1 LPNKKVTRTL
11 FGFSAVV
18 ILLLA
23 ILISL
28 RFRSVQ
34 TALVNHFLQRLEKK
48 YDGKLSVGEV
58 LIRWPHR
65 IELKDILILDP
76 IDDTLFYASSL
87 RTSVARFYL
96 DHNKLALN
104 RVVLENPVANLLELP
119 DGQMNYQLLIDSFK
133 SGDSVKSQ
141 EKFTLTCSQLILRNG
156 QVSLHKYGALVQNGR
171 ISWDNLAISKLE
183 SQINRIEVDSTG
195 IRADVHLLSMVEQS
209 GFNIVTASGR
219 VSYDSTGITTS
230 GVEIVTGHS
239 LIVSPSAHMAA
250 GAGTQADSTGN
261 GIELVLGME
270 TYISPRDINLI
281 GGIDNSLEDP
291 IEISGLIRGTL
302 RKAQLT
308 DARLRWS
315 SLAYFEGDLSYEY
328 PGELK
333 EAYFDLRT
341 RNLMINITRLTDQVF
356 AGQVP
361 GFELD
366 VPEAVRDLGSI
377 EYSGLFTGTLENF
390 ITTGQWALPYGMF
403 TTNLKV
409 HKNDPVNG
417 YNFSGNISA
426 GNFNPDQWIDQAR
439 NITALEFNLDVDGV
453 WDGKEYLKA
462 FVNGNVRHFTLNSYT
477 FRDLAVKGQADGKL
491 FEGTLSLRDP
501 NVSFDLSGRFNMGT
515 ARPEL
520 NFDLAVAKTDLDA
533 LNIIR
538 NDTAASVSM
547 TMHGDL
553 SGKNLDD
560 VTGTVR
566 INNSVY
572 TNSNGT
578 LTVDAL
584 TLSAN
589 PEAGRRQ
596 IVLSSDYVD
605 ARLVGNIHM
614 DDLMAQ
620 MQSLVARF
628 IPALTGVKKTDA
640 AHLNDFAFNIQLK
653 NPTPV
658 TQVLIPTLKF
668 KDNSRISGSYDASEQ
683 VIFLEGSSPQF
694 AIGGTQYTGLDV
706 KLQSRGDSVIFAG
719 DLEKVQFDR
728 NNVFEK
734 VNLDM
739 MLSENNLQAA
749 LFWKNQSAPR
759 NEGNILCTGQVR
771 QNDQGKLSAR
781 FGFPASELYYNDS
794 LWKLAGFTMD
804 LDPGRIAVNGMKLS
818 HSNESLGVH
827 GAISP
832 QATDTLY
839 VSFNGL
845 NLNHV
850 NQMNRSKK
858 TTLSGFLTGDA
869 KFYDMKDKG
878 MFLADLVVDSLG
890 FNGQML
896 GRTTIKSSSGGA
908 GQPVDMSVLAMR
920 GAIKTLQ
927 VNGQYNP
934 VTDSL
939 DFLIDVDKLRMDIA
953 NPFVRPDLRDVK
965 GIATGHVAVTGKRSE
980 PQLNGEVL
988 VQKGSFVVDYI
999 NAKFQFTHKVII
1011 TPGAFSLNQM
1021 DLLDDEG
1028 NHATVNGAVLHDNF
1042 TRIRLDLTVECTD
1055 FVLFNADESNN
1066 DGYWG
1071 RAYTTGYGTIRGRL
1085 RNLFIDVTG
1094 TTSPKTKFYA
1104 PVNQEDEAKDFEF
1117 ITYVE
1122 KPKEE
1127 VEPDLL
1133 DFTTVRK
1140 SGYEVNLHGAT
1151 VNIDISVTPD
1161 AEVNIIFDEKVGD
1174 VLRAQGSGNIRIMVN
1189 PASRWGL
1196 VGDYTIERGDYQF
1209 TLQNMPVKKLQI
1221 EPGGTIKWTKDIAS
1235 AQLDVDAVYR
1245 TKASLYDLLQDESN
1259 ADLTQRIPVEA
1270 HLMMT
1275 GQLQSPAFNFNIV
1288 IPPTSDDV
1296 ARSQLANLTEE
1307 EMNKQVISLLVLN
1320 RFVPLQGSSTG
1331 TTRGYATAGLATT
1344 TEMLSNQLNY
1354 WLSQISNDFDI
1365 GFNYRPGDQLTSD
1378 EVEVALSKQFLNNR
1392 VILNVNGN
1400 YDVRQT
1406 SANANQLVG
1415 DVEVEYKINP
1425 NGKLRVKAFTRA
1437 NDHLLYEYA
1446 PYTQGVGLFYRE
1458 EFDTFGDLFK
1468 RYRYKLSGKDR

>member
-1 LPNKKVTRTL
+1 MPNKKVTRTL
-11 FGFSAVV
+11 FGFSAVI

-23 ILISL
+23 VIISL

-34 TALVNHFLQRLEKK
+34 TALVNRYLDKLEEK

-65 IELKDILILDP
+65 IEIRDLLILDP
-76 IDDTLFYASSL
+76 IDDTLLYASSL
-87 RTSVARFYL
+87 RTSVARLHL
-96 DHNKLALN
+96 DDNKLNLN
-104 RVVLENPVANLLELP
+104 RVIIEDPVVNLIELP
-119 DGQMNYQLLIDSFK
+119 QGGMNYQLLIDSFK
-133 SGDSVKSQ
+133 ISDTVSGAK
-141 EKFTLTCSQLILRNG
+141 KFSLNCSQLVLRRG
-156 QVSLHKYGALVQNGR
+156 RVSLHKYGAINQQGKV
-171 ISWDNLAISKLE
+171 SWDNLSVSRLE

-195 IRADVHLLSMVEQS
+195 VRADIHLLSFVEQS
-209 GFNIVTASGR
+209 GFNIVTSSGR
-219 VSYDSTGITTS
+219 VSVDSTGISTS
-230 GVEIVTGHS
+230 GVEIVTGNS
-239 LIVSPSAHMAA
+239 LVVSPSARLVF
-250 GAGTQADSTGN
+250 GSKSDADSTDA

-270 TYISPRDINLI
+270 TYISPKDINLI
-281 GGIDNSLEDP
+281 GGIDNSLDDP
-291 IEISGLIRGTL
+291 IEISGLIKGTL
-302 RKAQLT
+302 KKAELQDT
-308 DARLRWS
+308 RLSWS

-328 PGELK
+328 PGQLK
-333 EAYFDLRT
+333 EAFFDLRT
-341 RNLMINITRLTDQVF
+341 RNLMLNITLLTDQVF
-356 AGQVP
+356 SGQVP

-366 VPEAVRDLGSI
+366 VPEAVRNLGSI

-409 HKNDPVNG
+409 QKNQPVKG
-417 YNFSGNISA
+417 YNFTGKISA
-426 GNFNPDQWIDQAR
+426 GSFNPDQWIDQAK
-439 NITALEFNLDVDGV
+439 NITALDFQLDVDGV
-453 WDGKEYLKA
+453 WDGDKYLKA
-462 FVNGNVRHFTLNSYT
+462 YVNGNVSHFTLNNYT
-477 FRDLAVKGQADGKL
+477 FQDLAIKGQADGKM
-491 FEGTLSLRDP
+491 FDGTLILRDP
-501 NVSFDLSGRFNMGT
+501 NIHLDLAGTFNFGT
-515 ARPEL
+515 SKPEL
-520 NFDLAVAKTDLDA
+520 NFDLVLAKTDLAA
-533 LNIIR
+533 LNVIR
-538 NDTAASVSM
+538 NDTAAAVSM

-553 SGKNLDD
+553 AGKGLDD
-560 VTGTVR
+560 VTGTIRVT
-566 INNSVY
+566 NTVYSNSR
-572 TNSNGT
+572 GT
-578 LTVDAL
+578 LAVDDL
-584 TLSAN
+584 TLTAN

-614 DDLMAQ
+614 DDLKSQ

-628 IPALTGVKKTDA
+628 IPALTNITKTDPS
-640 AHLNDFAFNIQLK
+640 HLNDFAFNVHLK
-653 NPTPV
+653 NPSPV
-658 TQVLIPTLKF
+658 TEVLLPALKF
-668 KDNSRISGSYDASEQ
+668 KDNTRVSGSYDASEQ
-683 VIFLEGSSPQF
+683 IIYLEGASPQF

-706 KLQSRGDSVIFAG
+706 RLQSRGDSVIFTG
-719 DLEKVQFDR
+719 DLDKVQFDR

-734 VNLDM
+734 VNLDVV
-739 MLSENNLQAA
+739 LSENNMQAS
-749 LFWKNQSAPR
+749 LFWKNSTLPR
-759 NEGNILCTGQVR
+759 NEGNIECTGLVR

-794 LWKLAGFTMD
+794 LWNLAGFTLD

-818 HSNESLGVH
+818 HKEESLGVR
-827 GAISP
+827 GAISTEP
-832 QATDTLY
+832 SDTLY
-839 VSFNGL
+839 VVFNDL

-858 TTLSGFLTGDA
+858 TTLSGYLTGDA
-869 KFYDMKDKG
+869 KFFDMKNKG

-896 GRTTIKSSSGGA
+896 GKTTISSRSGGT

-927 VNGQYNP
+927 INGRYDPVN
-934 VTDSL
+934 DSL
-939 DFLIDVDKLRMDIA
+939 DFAIDVDKLRMDIA

-965 GIATGHVAVTGKRSE
+965 GIATGHVAVTGKRSN

-999 NAKFQFTHKVII
+999 NTKFQFTHKVLI
-1011 TPGAFSLNQM
+1011 TPGAFVLNQM
-1021 DLLDDEG
+1021 DLQDDEG
-1028 NHATVNGAVLHDNF
+1028 NHAMVNGAVLHDNF
-1042 TRIRLDLTVECTD
+1042 TKIRLDLTVDCTD

-1071 RAYTTGYGTIRGRL
+1071 RAYATGYGTIKGRL

-1094 TTSPKTKFYA
+1094 ITSPKTKFFA
-1104 PVNQEDEAKDFEF
+1104 PVNQEDEARDFEF

-1122 KPKEE
+1122 RPKEE

-1133 DFTTVRK
+1133 DFTSERK
-1140 SGYEVNLHGAT
+1140 KGYEVNLHGAT
-1151 VNIDISVTPD
+1151 VNIDIAVTPD

-1174 VLRAQGSGNIRIMVN
+1174 VLRAQGSGNIRISVN
-1189 PASRWGL
+1189 PASRWGIQ
-1196 VGDYTIERGDYQF
+1196 GDYTIERGDYQF
-1209 TLQNMPVKKLQI
+1209 TLQNMPVKKLQL
-1221 EPGGTIKWTKDIAS
+1221 EPGGTIKWTKDIPT

-1245 TKASLYDLLQDESN
+1245 TKASLYDLIQDESN
-1259 ADLTQRIPVEA
+1259 PDLTQRIPVEA
-1270 HLMMT
+1270 HLLMSGM
-1275 GQLQSPAFNFNIV
+1275 LQSPAFNFNIV

-1296 ARSQLANLTEE
+1296 ARSQLANLTAE

-1320 RFVPLQGSSTG
+1320 RFVPLQGSSSG

-1392 VILNVNGN
+1392 VTLNVNGN

-1406 SANANQLVG
+1406 STNANQLVG

-1458 EFDTFGDLFK
+1458 EFDSFGDLFK
-1468 RYRYKLSGKDR
+1468 RYKSKLSGKDR